1 MLFWLFYFL
10 KGYVIIKVVGSF
22 PEKFLNLASRQNVYI
37 WDIEKKDEETLI
49 LKISVK
55 GFFKLK
61 NVAWKT
67 GCRVSILRK
76 SGAVFI
82 SKKYRKR
89 NCFLIGILLFIATTV
104 IFPMFLWEID
114 VTGNDRIPKELIYAQ
129 LSENGLKTGTP
140 ISKIDVDL
148 ITDKMEEC
156 NPDISWIIINIKG
169 IKAKVEIRETTP
181 VPEITD
187 PNTPCN
193 IVASKDGVIE
203 DYYLRKGFKAAERG
217 QTVKKGDLLISGV
230 KEFTDGIKYEN
241 SDGDI
246 TIRVWYEQTFVQ
258 PLNISERVYTGKT
271 QTRFFVNLF
280 GNELNPMFFIKTYD
294 DYDTDIVYLNPFIK
308 KVTYKEVITKKK
320 KLTHKEALEKGK
332 NEIIKSVNSVM
343 KDGKIDKAEYDCKD
357 SGDELI
363 INAEIE
369 TVEKAVEK
377 VLINK

>member
-1 MLFWLFYFL
+1 M
-10 KGYVIIKVVGSF
+10 
-22 PEKFLNLASRQNVYI
+22 
-37 WDIEKKDEETLI
+37 
-49 LKISVK
+49 
-55 GFFKLK
+55 
-61 NVAWKT
+61 
-67 GCRVSILRK
+67 RK

-230 KEFTDGIKYEN
+230 NEFTDGIKYEN

-294 DYDTDIVYLNPFIK
+294 DYDTDIVSLNPFIK